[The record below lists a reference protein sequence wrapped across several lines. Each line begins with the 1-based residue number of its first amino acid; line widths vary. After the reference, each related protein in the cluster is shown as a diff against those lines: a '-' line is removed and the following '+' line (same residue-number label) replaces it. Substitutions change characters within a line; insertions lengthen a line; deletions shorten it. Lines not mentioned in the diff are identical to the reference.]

1 MELSREI
8 FPVATVNFT
17 KEYTWPD
24 GSKFTGQF
32 QHNRSMFF
40 GRWTPVE
47 RLWVE
52 TQRIRLGYV

>member
-1 MELSREI
+1 MELPREI
-8 FPVATVNFT
+8 FPVATGNFT

-40 GRWTPVE
+40 DGGPRWKDMS
-47 RLWVE
+47 
-52 TQRIRLGYV
+52 